1 MCSLDIM
8 AEKSSEMI
16 GRQQQ
21 QPQILEAQKIA
32 SDTGKTKHL
41 KSPKGNIYHAQTAGK
56 AKKIMLKGVRGE
68 GQGQKH
74 TKNYTYFR
82 SHISMRVR

>member
-8 AEKSSEMI
+8 AEKSFEMI

-32 SDTGKTKHL
+32 SDTGKTKL
-41 KSPKGNIYHAQTAGK
+41 
-56 AKKIMLKGVRGE
+56 
-68 GQGQKH
+68 
-74 TKNYTYFR
+74 
-82 SHISMRVR
+82 